1 MERMLMSYLD
11 SFKQWESKNRV
22 FWIRSENV
30 KWLLKK
36 LEGKKNSAQPIFS
49 LFGNPLKI
57 CSKFCVLRN
66 SFIKKIFLY
75 NNPANLLCH
84 RWSHSQ
90 WLFFHVTSFGEIS
103 LQKTFSSITWRNTQ
117 AEEYR
122 EQPFFSNTTLSTNR
136 IIWSILIIFKA
147 LL

>member
-1 MERMLMSYLD
+1 MERMLMSCLD

-36 LEGKKNSAQPIFS
+36 LEGKKNSAQSIFR
-49 LFGNPLKI
+49 LFGNSLKI

-66 SFIKKIFLY
+66 RFTKKIFLS

-90 WLFFHVTSFGEIS
+90 RLFFHVTSFGEIS
-103 LQKTFSSITWRNTQ
+103 LQKTFSSITWRNTR

-122 EQPFFSNTTLSTNR
+122 EQPFLSNTTLSTNR

-147 LL
+147 